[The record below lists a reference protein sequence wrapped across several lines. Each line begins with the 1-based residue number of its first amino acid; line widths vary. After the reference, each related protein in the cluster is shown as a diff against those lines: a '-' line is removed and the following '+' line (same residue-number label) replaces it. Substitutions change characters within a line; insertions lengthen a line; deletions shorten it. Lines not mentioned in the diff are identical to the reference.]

1 MRIIASANQ
10 KGGCGKTT
18 TAINLSSSLSLK
30 GQKVL
35 LIDFDPQ
42 AHATMGLNVNPGDLE
57 KSIYDVVTPRK
68 NEPLEIEEIL
78 WSIREN
84 FDLAPSNIILSAF
97 EQELSGLDGREDR
110 LMQAIQSLE
119 EKYDYIIIDC
129 PPSIGHLSF
138 NALRASEEVIIPIDM
153 SLFSLRGVSKL
164 LEIIILLKDKI
175 GHDIRSRAL
184 ITMFDRRTRY
194 SRIVLEKVK
203 AEFQSNVFETV
214 IRYNIRLRETAD
226 FGLPV
231 GDYDKH
237 SIGHKDYENL
247 ADEILRSDAALAH
260 EYRNDLGAPQDILQK
275 TEKYIGIA
283 RELSENES
291 SASDME
297 EFENDLTD
305 TEVAEHSADERVA
318 SEMKSL
324 SDDEPA
330 ASENQELYED
340 DLPNAEME
348 EYSEDEPVQAVSEM
362 EALSDDEPQNSEI
375 EDLPAYASQSNYSQM
390 IEAIAAHSRDSF
402 LNDEE
407 EDLG

>member
-1 MRIIASANQ
+1 MRVIASANQ

-30 GQKVL
+30 GQRVL

-42 AHATMGLNVNPGDLE
+42 AHATMGLNVKPGDLE
-57 KSIYDVVTPRK
+57 KSIYDVVTPNK
-68 NEPLEIEEIL
+68 NEPLGIEDIL

-84 FDLAPSNIILSAF
+84 FDLAPSSIILSAF
-97 EQELSGLDGREDR
+97 EQELSGLEGREDR
-110 LMQAIQSLE
+110 LLQAIQPLE
-119 EKYDYIIIDC
+119 EKYDYIVIDC

-203 AEFQSNVFETV
+203 ADFQSNVFETV

-237 SIGHKDYENL
+237 SIGHEDYENL
-247 ADEILRSDAALAH
+247 ADEILRSDASRMQEHFNA
-260 EYRNDLGAPQDILQK
+260 LGAPQDILQK
-275 TEKYIGIA
+275 TEAYIDIA
-283 RELSENES
+283 RELPEDES
-291 SASDME
+291 P
-297 EFENDLTD
+297 
-305 TEVAEHSADERVA
+305 V
-318 SEMKSL
+318 SEMTESDEDDL
-324 SDDEPA
+324 SATEMEAFSEDEPA
-330 ASENQELYED
+330 VSEIEESDED
-340 DLPNAEME
+340 DLSAAEME
-348 EYSEDEPVQAVSEM
+348 EYSEDEPTA
-362 EALSDDEPQNSEI
+362 SEI
-375 EDLPAYASQSNYSQM
+375 EEFPAYSSQSNYSQM
-390 IEAIAAHSRDSF
+390 IEAIAANSRDSF

-407 EDLG
+407 EF